1 MKTLLLSPYD
11 APSHAYWRTGLC
23 RHLDDWE
30 WTSLTLPARYFSWRV
45 RGNSLTWGLEQRAV
59 LEAPYDLV
67 IATSMT
73 DLATL
78 RGLVPRLAQVPTI
91 LYFHENQF
99 AYPASKHQRGSVEP
113 QMVSLYA
120 ALAADCLLFNSH
132 YNRTTFL
139 AGVFTLL
146 GKLPDAVPPGV
157 AERLAAKAQ
166 VLPVP
171 LETSADLPAPR
182 RSGPLQVVW
191 NHRWEY
197 DKGPELLLAAIR
209 ELPAHLSLQFHVIGQ
224 QFRRRPAEFDQIR
237 QTLELRGWLG
247 RWGYIESVEEYRA
260 LLREAHVVLSTA
272 HHDFQGLAVLEAV
285 AERCLPLLPDRLVY
299 PEWFAPQWLYA
310 SGAGETIS
318 LCDRLCALAENRESS
333 EGLGSLKAP
342 DISALSWTQ
351 LESVYRTTLIKVA
364 ESGAG
369 DC

>member
-23 RHLDDWE
+23 RHLDDWQ
-30 WTSLTLPARYFSWRV
+30 WTCLTLPARYFSWRV
-45 RGNSLTWGLEQRAV
+45 RGNSLTWSFDQRAV
-59 LEAPYDLV
+59 LAAPCDLV

-99 AYPASKHQRGSVEP
+99 AYPASMHQRVGVEP

-139 AGVFTLL
+139 AGVAALL
-146 GKLPDAVPPGV
+146 KKLPDAVPLGV
-157 AERLAAKAQ
+157 VERLAVKAQ

-171 LETSADLPAPR
+171 LEHPKTSTAL
-182 RSGPLQVVW
+182 RSPGPLQVVW

-197 DKGPELLLAAIR
+197 DKGPELLLAAIG
-209 ELPAHLSLQFHVIGQ
+209 ELPADLSLQFHVIGQ

-237 QTLELRGWLG
+237 QTLEQRGWLG
-247 RWGYIESVEEYRA
+247 LWGYIESTDEYRT

-285 AERCLPLLPDRLVY
+285 AEGCLPLLPDRLVY
-299 PEWFAPQWLYA
+299 PEWFAPHWLYA
-310 SGAGETIS
+310 SGAGETKS
-318 LCDRLCALAENRESS
+318 LCDRLCALAENRASS
-333 EGLGSLKAP
+333 EGLDSLKAP
-342 DISALSWTQ
+342 DISALSWKQ

-364 ESGAG
+364 EAGAG
-369 DC
+369 GC

>member
-23 RHLDDWE
+23 RHLDDWQ
-30 WTSLTLPARYFSWRV
+30 WTCLTLPARYFSWRV
-45 RGNSLTWGLEQRAV
+45 RGNSLTWSFDQRAV
-59 LEAPYDLV
+59 LAAPYDLV

-99 AYPASKHQRGSVEP
+99 AYPASMHQRVGVEP

-139 AGVFTLL
+139 AGVAALL
-146 GKLPDAVPPGV
+146 KKLPDAVPLGV
-157 AERLAAKAQ
+157 VERLAVKAQ

-171 LETSADLPAPR
+171 LEHTKTCTAL
-182 RSGPLQVVW
+182 RSPGPLQVVW

-197 DKGPELLLAAIR
+197 DKGPELLLAAIG
-209 ELPAHLSLQFHVIGQ
+209 ELPADLSLQFHVIGQ

-237 QTLELRGWLG
+237 QTLEQRGWLG
-247 RWGYIESVEEYRA
+247 RWGYIESTDEYRT

-285 AERCLPLLPDRLVY
+285 AEGCLPLLPDRLVY
-299 PEWFAPQWLYA
+299 PEWFAPHWLYA
-310 SGAGETIS
+310 SGAGETKS
-318 LCDRLCALAENRESS
+318 LCDRLCALAENRASS
-333 EGLGSLKAP
+333 EGLDSLTAP
-342 DISALSWTQ
+342 DISALSWKQ

-364 ESGAG
+364 EAGAG
-369 DC
+369 GC